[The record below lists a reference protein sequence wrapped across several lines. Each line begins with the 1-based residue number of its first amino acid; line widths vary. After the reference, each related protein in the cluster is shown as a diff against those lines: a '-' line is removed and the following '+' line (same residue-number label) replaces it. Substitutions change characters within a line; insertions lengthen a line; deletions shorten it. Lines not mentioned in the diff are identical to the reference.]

1 MRRARGG
8 ARARQQRRTGAPAR
22 TAPLRTAPVHA
33 ARCAPRPRG
42 TRTARQ
48 RGPAAARRSCTGV
61 ARRGA
66 AARRAARRGAA
77 RGARAAPLRAARRCA
92 RRRLCSEGSPA
103 ARPPGDRG
111 ARSRGACGR
120 ESAAEIGLWA
130 KWGRGLRRSRMAAEP
145 VLLRAQAPAR
155 PPRRTPR
162 HPPRRACCAGPPPP
176 PPPPP
181 PRPPRPRRGGGPPH
195 PPPAAAVAP
204 WLRQPRLPRRSMHTP
219 RATGWRG
226 KVPGWAA
233 AAALGGVGA
242 RPRGARPGPLPRHR
256 AVGNGRMANGG
267 RRARPRSRRCGAAAA
282 GGQVLF
288 KAAGQ
293 PPTAS
298 AQGGWG
304 AARAGQSGQSGAK
317 WLVTP
322 VPG

>member
-162 HPPRRACCAGPPPP
+162 HPPRRACCAIPPPP
-176 PPPPP
+176 PPSPLGCGSPASP
-181 PRPPRPRRGGGPPH
+181 AARCTRRGLQGG
-195 PPPAAAVAP
+195 
-204 WLRQPRLPRRSMHTP
+204 
-219 RATGWRG
+219 
-226 KVPGWAA
+226 
-233 AAALGGVGA
+233 GA
-242 RPRGARPGPLPRHR
+242 KFL
-256 AVGNGRMANGG
+256 GG
-267 RRARPRSRRCGAAAA
+267 RRRRRWAGWVRGREERGPAPSPDTALWATGGWQMGAAAR
-282 GGQVLF
+282 GL
-288 KAAGQ
+288 AAGAAGPRRLAVKFYSRRPGSRQ
-293 PPTAS
+293 RRAPKGGGGLRG
-298 AQGGWG
+298 QGKVG
-304 AARAGQSGQSGAK
+304 RAGPSG
-317 WLVTP
+317 W
-322 VPG
+322 